1 MEFRGCTTRKRWDL
15 LRLSSDQNLTLVKLS
30 LFKGI
35 RIILCKSNMVI
46 MREIF
51 LGCDLFWTFWGLWIA
66 LPFGSFKGFFE
77 CSCLPWEMIRFDLSQ
92 IWSKRNRRNTVWG
105 FVCDFGPQKQKPWN
119 AHHVSKR
126 AFCCLGLYRG
136 WNPTLLYRHYYIVNH
151 NKDPY
156 ETTRIYFLPPSS
168 AGGFAVSWLQDMVF
182 SQIGWTGVFGNPWG
196 LKHKGFGTT
205 WVFSIQ
211 RDRLPWKSL
220 ATIFV

>member
-1 MEFRGCTTRKRWDL
+1 MTKTWPWSSWVYSRGFGSYYASPTWW
-15 LRLSSDQNLTLVKLS
+15 
-30 LFKGI
+30 
-35 RIILCKSNMVI
+35 LCEKY
-46 MREIF
+46 F
-51 LGCDLFWTFWGLWIA
+51 LGVTFSELFGDYELHCHLVLSKVFLNVHAYLERW
-66 LPFGSFKGFFE
+66 SD
-77 CSCLPWEMIRFDLSQ
+77 FDLSQ